1 MKFIRKIIICL
12 KYLFTKQDEY
22 EYYNEDGELVIA
34 TGRHILDI
42 IEDNNIKDKSLREMT
57 VGMEQMKFRIGKIL
71 SDIVRIQM
79 WSPEYDNC
87 YHKNECTKFCK
98 FKSPVEHCMY
108 YELEKLIDKVEE
120 LI

>member
-22 EYYNEDGELVIA
+22 EYYGKNGELVMA

-57 VGMEQMKFRIGKIL
+57 VSMEQMKFKMNRVLLDLIRL
-71 SDIVRIQM
+71 QRFT
-79 WSPEYDNC
+79 PEYNDC
-87 YHKNECTKFCK
+87 YHKDKCK
-98 FKSPVEHCMY
+98 YNCGHEQYGMCWY
-108 YELEKLIDKVEE
+108 YHIEEIIDK
-120 LI
+120 LL